1 MTSLSNSNATPK
13 VNDFSIHVG
22 TVNGSGSQSSNNV
35 LMRAIFRMGI
45 PVNGKNLFPSN
56 IQGLPTWFTIR
67 VNKDGWTARKV
78 QTDILVCMNDQ
89 TYVDDVKQLSSG
101 AIVVHH
107 DHMNVA
113 ALRKDVTS
121 LPVPFSKIIAEACA
135 DPRLRKL
142 AVNMVYVGIV
152 AELIGITDEAIEL
165 AMVQQFKSKQKV
177 IELNRSAIQAGR
189 KYVQT
194 TWPDFGTNCEKF
206 PYRVEPMNKTQGK
219 ILIEGN
225 AAAALGSI
233 FAGCSFVSWYPITP
247 STSLIDFFQEYSEK
261 YRIDPVTKR
270 KNFAVV
276 QAEDEMAAIG
286 MVLGAS
292 WMGARSMTATSG
304 PGISLMAE
312 FTGFGYFAEVPA
324 VIFDIQRVGP
334 STGLPTR
341 TSQGEVLFA
350 AILSHGDTKNICIY
364 PGSVEECYR
373 LSAQAFDL
381 AERFQTPVFVLSDL
395 DLGMNFHMS
404 EPFAYLD
411 QPLDRGKVLTDA
423 DQEKLA
429 TFARYGDIDG
439 DGVAYRTLPGLKDPR
454 GVFFTRG
461 SGHNAKAA
469 YTESGVEYKAAM
481 DRLAK
486 KWETAKKYVPAP
498 ILKGSG
504 KNKMGIIAYGSSED
518 GVMESLHQLKT
529 EFGMELDYL
538 RIRAYPFSSSIK
550 DFMASHDRIFVVDQN
565 RDAQMLSLL
574 RMEKDLTP
582 FVTRLESILHY
593 DGMPLDARF
602 VTDAILAATSAGK
615 NSASQPEMRAS

>member
-1 MTSLSNSNATPK
+1 MTSPQK
-13 VNDFSIHVG
+13 VNDFSIHVA

-78 QTDILVCMNDQ
+78 DTEILVCMNDL
-89 TYVDDVKQLSSG
+89 TYVDDVKQLKAGS
-101 AIVVHH
+101 VVIHH

-121 LPVPFSKIIAEACA
+121 LAVPFSKIIAEACA

-142 AVNMVYVGIV
+142 AVNMVYVGVV
-152 AELIGITDEAIEL
+152 AELVGITEEAIEL
-165 AMVQQFKSKQKV
+165 AMAQQFKSKQKV
-177 IELNRSAIQAGR
+177 LDLNRAAITAGR
-189 KYVQT
+189 NHVKA
-194 TWPDFGTNCEKF
+194 TWPELLDGKF
-206 PYRVEPMNKTQGK
+206 SYQVQAMQKTQGK

-225 AAAALGSI
+225 AACALGSV

-247 STSLIDFFQEYSEK
+247 STSVIDFFNEYSEK
-261 YRIDPVTKR
+261 YKIDPETKL

-324 VIFDIQRVGP
+324 VIFDIQRIGP

-341 TSQGEVLFA
+341 TSQGDVLFA
-350 AILSHGDTKNICIY
+350 AHLSHGDTKNICLY
-364 PGSVEECYR
+364 PGNVEECYT
-373 LSAQAFDL
+373 LAAQAFDL

-404 EPFAYLD
+404 DPFPYLD
-411 QPLDRGKVLTDA
+411 QPLDRGKVLTEK
-423 DQEKLA
+423 DQDQLA
-429 TFARYGDIDG
+429 KFARYGDTDG
-439 DGVAYRTLPGLKDPR
+439 DAVPYRTLPGLKDPR

-469 YTESGVEYKAAM
+469 YTESGAEYVTAM
-481 DRLAK
+481 DRLNK

-498 ILKGSG
+498 IVLGSG
-504 KNKMGIIAYGSSED
+504 KNKIGVIAYGSSHD
-518 GVMESLHQLKT
+518 AMLESVHQLKT
-529 EFGMELDYL
+529 ENGMDIDYL
-538 RIRAYPFSSSIK
+538 RIRAFPFAASVK
-550 DFMASHDRIFVVDQN
+550 DFIASHEKVFVVDQN

-574 RMEKDLTP
+574 RIEKDLAAHAMK
-582 FVTRLESILHY
+582 FESILHY
-593 DGMPLDARF
+593 DGYSLDARF
-602 VTDAILAATSAGK
+602 VSDAILSSFNQK
-615 NSASQPEMRAS
+615 ERKVS